1 MRHGER
7 DTGEHRDAVVG
18 FLAHGLGLVAE
29 AVKVS
34 AGKAAASH
42 LISCSSRTSGWQL
55 LQPARDVLLALAD
68 RVDVPGGDL
77 HGDGR
82 QSTEKLVPQPQ
93 ADLAFGLRT
102 AKWLPISSSV

>member
-7 DTGEHRDAVVG
+7 NTGEHRDAVVG
-18 FLAHGLGLVAE
+18 LLPHRLGLVAK
-29 AVKVS
+29 AVVGQRRKRRGL
-34 AGKAAASH
+34 A
-42 LISCSSRTSGWQL
+42 LDL
-55 LQPARDVLLALAD
+55 LQQQDVRLALFQPARDVLLALAD

-77 HGDGR
+77 H
-82 QSTEKLVPQPQ
+82 STEKLVPQPQ